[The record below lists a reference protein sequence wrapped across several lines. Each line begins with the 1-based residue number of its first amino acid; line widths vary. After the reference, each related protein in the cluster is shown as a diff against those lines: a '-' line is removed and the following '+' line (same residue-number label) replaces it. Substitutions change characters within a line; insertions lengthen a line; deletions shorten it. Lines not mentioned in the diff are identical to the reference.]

1 MNKILIFTVML
12 TCGLGHWAFCDQKVD
27 AKRWGSVEKFDPV
40 ALSKTLGNQAG
51 KMVAVQF
58 NFRGKGIHH
67 IKPNWY
73 EGSLWQPNAKARKG
87 FTAVRVM
94 LAKKDLPAFQ
104 AITTDSASTAR
115 LTVYGHVEYDA
126 HSNFYFVR
134 LLGQRA
140 KVDSAGNVVITW

>member
-1 MNKILIFTVML
+1 MRKIFILGLIF
-12 TCGLGHWAFCDQKVD
+12 CCFAAPAFCDQTID
-27 AKRWGSVEKFDPV
+27 AKTWQSVEKFDPI
-40 ALSKTLGNQAG
+40 ALSKTLGNHVG

-58 NFRGKGIHH
+58 NFRGKDMHH

-73 EGSLWQPNAKARKG
+73 EGSLWQPDAKARKG

-94 LAKKDLPAFQ
+94 LAKKDSPAFQ
-104 AITTDSASTAR
+104 AITTDSTSTAR

-126 HSNFYFVR
+126 HSNFHFVR

-140 KVDSAGNVVITW
+140 KVDSTGNAMVSW